1 MRTITLSEEDF
12 EGLLL
17 ALGVAMSTVLMQKDL
32 DLAARMLHLAN
43 AVNADNVGW
52 KPYDDGFIRGVTG

>member
-43 AVNADNVGW
+43 AVNGDNVNW
-52 KPYDDGFIRGVTG
+52 ESYDEGFIRTVTR